1 MIKNIFD
8 SSVSEELI
16 QRINKLSAESKPL
29 WGKMNVAQAMAHC
42 CVTYEFVYTDKHPKP
57 GKLKRF
63 LLKTVVKQGVV
74 GEKAYNKNLRTA
86 PEFIKVDEHEFEEER
101 NRLISY
107 IKRTQELGPEY
118 FDGKE
123 SHSFGILN
131 LKEWNN
137 MFYKHLDHHLS
148 QFGV

>member
-1 MIKNIFD
+1 MMKNIFD
-8 SSVSEELI
+8 RSVSEEVI
-16 QRINKLSAESKPL
+16 ERINKLTPETQPL
-29 WGKMNVAQAMAHC
+29 WGKMNVAQVMAHC
-42 CVTYEFVYTDKHPKP
+42 CVTYEFIYTDIHPKP

-63 LLKTVVKQGVV
+63 LLKAVVKQGVV
-74 GEKAYNKNLRTA
+74 GEKPYKKNLRTA
-86 PEFIKVDEHEFEEER
+86 PEFIKVDEHVFEEER

-107 IKRTQELGPEY
+107 IKKTQELGPEY

-131 LKEWNN
+131 LEEWNN